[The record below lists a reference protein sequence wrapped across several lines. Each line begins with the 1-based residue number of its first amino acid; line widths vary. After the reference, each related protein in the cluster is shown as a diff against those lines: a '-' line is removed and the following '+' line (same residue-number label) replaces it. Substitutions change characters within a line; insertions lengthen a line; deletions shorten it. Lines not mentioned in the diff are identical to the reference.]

1 MFKFKLVRRRV
12 SSLRASRHRFQPGRD
27 HDSLEQRD
35 VPTLA
40 PVLLAQSPVFQAP
53 IRAAQAAAS
62 SNPFLRFFPYRATYS
77 GQFFTGPGRQVGQSG
92 QLYFSGS
99 GGSNSYLHGDIQ
111 MIVVQFA
118 DPTQPTVARVDL
130 IAKNV
135 TNSGNQL
142 HMDLQAVP
150 GAVDKAGRPTQFS
163 WKVDDG
169 NSGGT
174 FNSAQGSG
182 TVQIHYMTKRANGKF
197 PSGGFNML
205 FKGQIGINGID
216 NVLRPVSSVR

>member
-1 MFKFKLVRRRV
+1 MFIFKRDFNSRLRRR
-12 SSLRASRHRFQPGRD
+12 RFQP
-27 HDSLEQRD
+27 
-35 VPTLA
+35 TLA
-40 PVLLAQSPVFQAP
+40 PDQLETREMPALSPVLLAQSPIFQKP
-53 IRAAQAAAS
+53 IKAVQAAAS
-62 SNPFLRFFPYRATYS
+62 SNPFLRFFPFRATYS
-77 GQFFTGPGRQVGQSG
+77 GQFFTGPGRQAGQSG
-92 QLYFSGS
+92 QLYYSGS

-111 MIVVQFA
+111 MITVQFT
-118 DPTQPTVARVDL
+118 DPSQPTVARVDL

-150 GAVDKAGRPTQFS
+150 GAVDKAGRPTQFT
-163 WKVDDG
+163 WTVDDG

-174 FNSAQGSG
+174 FNSAQGTG
-182 TVQIHYMTKRANGKF
+182 TVQIHYMPNRANGQY

-205 FKGQIGINGID
+205 FKGQIGVNGID